1 MTWSFEGVKFPKK
14 KQADVIWARSKGGER
29 ELELPRC
36 GKFNKAKQGAA
47 GGRMKAELRETW
59 YNVCVDCGVQENRWS
74 GENFSDCCNVAPTE
88 RERWLLLHQR
98 AKRARGVAWAHSYA
112 AKHL

>member
-1 MTWSFEGVKFPKK
+1 
-14 KQADVIWARSKGGER
+14 
-29 ELELPRC
+29 
-36 GKFNKAKQGAA
+36 
-47 GGRMKAELRETW
+47 MKAELRETW

>member
-1 MTWSFEGVKFPKK
+1 M
-14 KQADVIWARSKGGER
+14 
-29 ELELPRC
+29 ELPRC

-47 GGRMKAELRETW
+47 GGRMKATLRERHGIICAWIVGFKRIVGPEKISVT
-59 YNVCVDCGVQENRWS
+59 
-74 GENFSDCCNVAPTE
+74 VAMLPQR